1 MANVMYC
8 VKVCQGIN
16 QLKQF
21 IDHMNEQKHKIVSV
35 TQRDTNYTI
44 IYEIFGNE

>member
-1 MANVMYC
+1 MANVMYG
-8 VKVCQGIN
+8 VKVCQGVN

-21 IDHMNEQKHKIVSV
+21 IDYMNEQKHKIVSV
-35 TQRDTNYTI
+35 TQRDINYTI